1 MDKVMYNAKDIAE
14 NLSIPLEEAEKLLKG
29 LTDRMEKAGH
39 LTIRGMVPRAYYE
52 RQKEAG
58 FLLDE
63 SETPA
68 ARIPL
73 NEKRLLSLEE
83 FCEYAGGIGI
93 CTARKYVRK
102 IGVEVRIGGRCLV
115 DRVKFDRWCD
125 QEGRKE

>member
-1 MDKVMYNAKDIAE
+1 MYNLDYIYE
-14 NLSIPLEEAEKLLKG
+14 DLLIPLEEADYLLKG
-29 LTDRMEKAGH
+29 LGDRMERAGH

-63 SETPA
+63 TAAPA

-125 QEGRKE
+125 QEG